1 MYGSDIYANKSRLFQ
16 LDNEFPF
23 PLDAL
28 KKIKEEP
35 PISLAHLVLVYSNR
49 GKNVQVLSTQINL
62 KNAFFWIINPKLFR
76 PSAMP
81 GIEKILSQW
90 WGKRNGK

>member
-16 LDNEFPF
+16 LDNDFPF

-28 KKIKEEP
+28 KKKNKEEP
-35 PISLAHLVLVYSNR
+35 PISLANLVLVYSNR

-62 KNAFFWIINPKLFR
+62 
-76 PSAMP
+76 
-81 GIEKILSQW
+81 
-90 WGKRNGK
+90 